1 MNRGLAGK
9 IAYAF
14 INSKLTPL
22 LMAAFLVIGIY
33 SAYLTPSEEEPQIS
47 VPIADVFVQ
56 YPGAGP
62 EEIESRIT
70 KPLEKLISNIHGVE
84 YVYSMSNPGMA
95 MLVVRYYVGED
106 VERSLVKLYNEIV
119 KNMDKMP
126 QGASMPL
133 IKSKSIDD
141 VPVIALTVWSKTY
154 DDYQLRRVAMELAS
168 EVKKLDHVAETQLI
182 GGRSRQ
188 IRVVLDKSRMVAH
201 HVDPM
206 MIAGQLQYANQ
217 QSAAGKFNSQDREFL
232 VEAGN
237 FLESAEDVGK
247 VVIGVYDGS
256 PVYLK
261 NVADIID
268 GPEEAKDYV
277 NFGFGDAA
285 VPETLKNDDREFT
298 AITLSV
304 SKSKGA
310 DAMKIAE
317 SIMRKVDAL
326 KGTLIPSDITVT
338 ATRNYGETASEKV
351 GELLKHLSAAILAV
365 TLLVAVAMG
374 WRSGLVI
381 FMTVPVT
388 FALTLFVY
396 YMFGY
401 TLNRITLF
409 ALVFVTGLVVDD
421 AIIVV
426 ENMHRHFKMKQLPF
440 LQAAIAAIDEVGNPT
455 ILATFTVIA
464 SVLPMAFVSGLM
476 GPYMSPMPIGASLA
490 MLFSLLIALVIT
502 PWLVLRLFKND
513 DPRHEEKH
521 YRLEGTSI
529 YKWYAALITPLIE
542 NKRKRWIFLGSTV
555 ILLLASMSLLYFK
568 LVAVKMLPFDNKN
581 EIQVIIDMPE
591 GTTLE
596 RTAAVTKE
604 IATYIRT
611 QPEVVNY
618 QTYVGTAA
626 PINFNGLVRHYDLR
640 RGSNV
645 ADIQMNLLSKHNR
658 DAQSHDIGKRIRP
671 DIQSIARKY
680 GANVKI
686 AEVPPGPPVLSTM
699 VAEIYGPDYK
709 RQAEIAKQIRSIFE
723 TTESVVDVD
732 WFVEDDQAEF
742 KFEINKEKAMLA
754 GVNSQQIVHSLGIA
768 LNGMNAATLYKPKEL
783 EPVTI
788 HLKLAEKERS
798 SIHDLKDIQI
808 QSMGGVL
815 VPLSELATVTQR
827 IQDKTIYRKN
837 QQRVVYVT
845 ADVAGKL
852 ESPVYAIMDMEKRIA
867 DMNLPEGYVID
878 QLFTKQPFMEERISM
893 KWDGEWHI
901 TFEVFRD
908 LGAAFAVVLVII
920 YLLIIGWFQSF
931 KVPLVMMVA
940 IPLSLIGIL
949 IGHWLFGAFFTATSM
964 IGMIALAGI
973 MVRNSVLLI
982 DFIDMRLAEGI
993 PLKLAIIESG
1003 AVRTTPI
1010 LLTSGAVVIGA
1021 FVILFDP
1028 IFQGLAISLVGG
1040 SIASTALTLIIV
1052 PLIYYMTERK
1062 KYELLSSTTGKHH
1075 PDDNKELRVA
1085 LKAEIE

>member
-9 IAYAF
+9 IAHAF

-22 LMAAFLVIGIY
+22 LMAAFLAIGVY

-56 YPGAGP
+56 YPGANP
-62 EEIESRIT
+62 EEIESRVT
-70 KPLEKLISNIHGVE
+70 KPLEQLISNIHGVE
-84 YVYSMSNPGMA
+84 YVYSISNPGIA

-106 VERSLVKLYNEIV
+106 VERSLVKLYNEIA

-126 QGASMPL
+126 RGVSMPL

-141 VPVIALTVWSKTY
+141 VPVIALTMWSQSY

-168 EVKKLDHVAETQLI
+168 EIKKIDHVAETQVI

-188 IRVVLDKSRMVAH
+188 IRVVLDKSKMAAH
-201 HVDPM
+201 HVDPLT
-206 MIAGQLQYANQ
+206 IAGQVQFANQ
-217 QSAAGKFNSQDREFL
+217 QSEAGTFNSQDREFL

-237 FLESAEDVGK
+237 FLESVDDVGMI
-247 VVIGVYDGS
+247 VVGVYDGS

-261 NVADIID
+261 NVAEIID
-268 GPEEAKDYV
+268 GPEESKDYV
-277 NFGFGDAA
+277 SFGFGDHA
-285 VPETLKNDDREFT
+285 VPDANKNGDREFT

-317 SIMRKVDAL
+317 KVIQKMDNL
-326 KGTLIPSDITVT
+326 KGHLIPYDITVT
-338 ATRNYGETASEKV
+338 TTRNYGETASEKV
-351 GELLKHLSAAILAV
+351 AELLKHLSVAILAV

-464 SVLPMAFVSGLM
+464 AVLPMAFVSGLM

-490 MLFSLLIALVIT
+490 MLFSLFIALIIT
-502 PWLVLRLFKND
+502 PWLVLRLFKNEGHT
-513 DPRHEEKH
+513 HEQEH
-521 YRLEGTSI
+521 YNLEESRI
-529 YKWYAALITPLIE
+529 YKWYSAVITPLIE
-542 NKRKRWIFLGSTV
+542 NKKKRWLFLGGTMF
-555 ILLLASMSLLYFK
+555 LLLASMSLLYFK
-568 LVAVKMLPFDNKN
+568 WVAVKMLPFDNKN

-604 IATYIRT
+604 IAAYIRT

-618 QTYVGTAA
+618 QNYIGTSA

-640 RGSNV
+640 RGSHV
-645 ADIQMNLLSKHNR
+645 ADIQINLLSKHDR
-658 DAQSHDIGKRIRP
+658 DAQSHDIAKRIRP
-671 DIQSIARKY
+671 GVQEIARKY

-686 AEVPPGPPVLSTM
+686 AEVPPGPPVLSTL
-699 VAEIYGPDYK
+699 VAEIYGPDYH
-709 RQAEIAKQIRSIFE
+709 RQVDIAKQIRSIFE

-732 WFVEDDQAEF
+732 WFVEDDQTEY

-754 GVNSQQIVHSLGIA
+754 GVNAQQIVRTLGIA
-768 LNGMNAATLYKPKEL
+768 LNGMNASTLYKPKEL
-783 EPVTI
+783 EPVGI
-788 HLKLAEKERS
+788 HLKLAEKDRS
-798 SIHDLKDIQI
+798 SVRNLKDIQI
-808 QSMGGVL
+808 QSLSGLMIPV
-815 VPLSELATVTQR
+815 SELVTVTQR

-852 ESPVYAIMDMEKRIA
+852 ESPVYAIMDMKQRIA
-867 DMNLPEGYVID
+867 DLKLPEGYSIE
-878 QLFTKQPFMEERISM
+878 QLFSKQPFMEERISM
-893 KWDGEWHI
+893 KWDGEWQI
-901 TFEVFRD
+901 TYEVFRD
-908 LGAAFAVVLVII
+908 LGAAFAIVLVII

-993 PLKLAIIESG
+993 PLKRAIIESG

-1062 KYELLSSTTGKHH
+1062 KHELVLTEHATLH
-1075 PDDNKELRVA
+1075 PDDNGSRVV
-1085 LKAEIE
+1085 KADAE